1 MASQNQAEKTKK
13 PERLTARELAEKSGV
28 AHQS

>member
-1 MASQNQAEKTKK
+1 MASQNQAEKTKE
-13 PERLTARELAEKSGV
+13 PQLLTAKELAEKSGV